1 MRLRSK
7 SGDSEASQAKKGGK
21 RRGPYPSKRPRLP
34 EDDSEDGPSGIRGG
48 AGAGAGPVLVS
59 APEEPTTMT
68 DLTGYV

>member
-59 APEEPTTMT
+59 APEEPATMT
-68 DLTGYV
+68 GLTGHV